1 MTISQSQ
8 RLCDRFGR
16 RNLLVRIAEH
26 RLFRDTSGLAQDCL
40 LADLDLV
47 VEQLPHRLEREV
59 LLLQGRHP
67 LQEFVASVLVL
78 DRQAVDQQP
87 VKPAVVLVER
97 RVRRTGKEGR
107 DGIGGCSVQM

>member
-67 LQEFVASVLVL
+67 LQEFVASVLA
-78 DRQAVDQQP
+78 RRTSRRSSRP
-87 VKPAVVLVER
+87 YNKPAR
-97 RVRRTGKEGR
+97 RRLAVRETS
-107 DGIGGCSVQM
+107 GCSR